1 MPAPKLVK
9 DYLGKRGKK
18 GDQGLELEVEASEPL
33 PEIDTE
39 HWVTKLEPSLRG
51 GERGMAKEYISKG
64 VLQAYQVPRA
74 IAFLSKTLEDPK
86 LKVMKD
92 SKRTSFHVHNNVLYL
107 EPRQLWTNVCAYW
120 LCENVLFSRLPG
132 HRQGNHFCL
141 RLSDAEGTLRSC
153 VKDLKE
159 EAPFSNFSDNAVRYS
174 GQNLASITKF
184 GSIEYRG
191 MEGTTDGERLSEWS
205 SELLSLTSKVPT
217 LWDTPDQMMDE
228 YYSQGAA
235 HFLSRIF
242 SSKFLEPIFKVDYR
256 GMMEENEGTLLE
268 LVYFHDWKAW
278 QTKIEKKLLERKEE
292 KPPSMWYVQDTAPAT
307 PYENEGPAND
317 IQSSTYASLGSPVQ
331 PRPSPQRRARVT
343 TNPERGVEVRWIAG

>member
-1 MPAPKLVK
+1 MPAAKLVK

-64 VLQAYQVPRA
+64 ILQAYQVPRA

-92 SKRTSFHVHNNVLYL
+92 SKRTSFHVHNNVLYH
-107 EPRQLWTNVCAYW
+107 EPNHLWTSICAYW

-141 RLSDAEGTLRSC
+141 RLSDAEGVLRDC
-153 VKDLKE
+153 IKDLKGGT
-159 EAPFSNFSDNAVRYS
+159 PFSSFNNNSIRYA
-174 GQNLASITKF
+174 GQNLAAITKF

-191 MEGTTDGERLSEWS
+191 MEGTTEGERLSEWS

-217 LWDTPDQMMDE
+217 LWDTPDKMMDE
-228 YYSQGAA
+228 YYAQGAA
-235 HFLSRIF
+235 HFLGRIF

-256 GMMEENEGTLLE
+256 GMMEENEGALLE

-278 QTKIEKKLLERKEE
+278 QTKAEKNLLERKEE
-292 KPPSMWYVQDTAPAT
+292 KQPSTWDTPST
-307 PYENEGPAND
+307 ITSTIYHEGPAND
-317 IQSSTYASLGSPVQ
+317 IQPSTYAAMGSTLQ
-331 PRPSPQRRARVT
+331 PRPSSQRRVRVA
-343 TNPERGVEVRWIAG
+343 TNPEGGQSIRWST